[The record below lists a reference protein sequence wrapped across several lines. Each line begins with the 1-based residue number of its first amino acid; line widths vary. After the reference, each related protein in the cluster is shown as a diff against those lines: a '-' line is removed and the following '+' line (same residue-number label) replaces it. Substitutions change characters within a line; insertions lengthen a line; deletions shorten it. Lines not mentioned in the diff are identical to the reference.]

1 MDDVHFSLIKVA
13 GYRGRH
19 FTLKMNPSGQNTIFI
34 MDGNTGKTTTIELL
48 RWCFH
53 YPESQATNKFTHMW
67 VVPAHV
73 LDDTKKGPQACEIT
87 IQFAATDDE
96 GDEHFYQFKRVTEGE
111 SDPNNKPTTDKITRI
126 IDTLE
131 IDHGKDAKRGD
142 EAHEYLKHAFR
153 FNECVD
159 YFCFDG
165 EKARDIMQL
174 SSNSEK
180 IGDLIFL
187 VNQRATHPRIEEYKQ
202 KLNGLRNRVLEEA
215 GAKVSDQALAINI
228 GKLKARIGDLRA
240 LEKERD
246 QLKQDIATHS
256 LALKTFEDRY
266 KDLQEKITTAK
277 AEELVERTKY
287 EIQIQGKTK
296 EVMDKRRLL
305 YALGSQWI
313 CTDANSINW
322 IKMQVKEKGKL
333 PEPYRQDL
341 IQNCLASGCCE
352 ICGRSLDKASEER
365 IKGLERQVAPH
376 EVHEFL
382 SYDLKER
389 QPAFDSEKERK
400 EIKRLIEECNRLD
413 NKMKSIKLSEEDAQ
427 LISEKEFVEQE
438 ISTVKGKIINLQ
450 RDVKERE
457 EWIKDL
463 KEEVEKLQSQNITL
477 KEYKIILDK
486 IDESINTIVA
496 AGEKIKSKTIDIISG
511 VISEGVQSILGS
523 RFSAKLSPTEG
534 LMLGEDGFYGRE
546 RGGYSGR
553 LILSYCFAEAM
564 TLVDPIIV
572 DTPSGN
578 IGSQRAN
585 LAQHLVENHRQIILM
600 CLPTEI
606 ADFGPIISPKP
617 IPITN
622 KEG

>member
-1 MDDVHFSLIKVA
+1 MDNIHFSFMKVA

-19 FTLKMNPSGQNTIFI
+19 FILKMNPLGQNTIFI

-53 YPESQATNKFTHMW
+53 YPESQATNRFTHMW

-73 LDDTKKGPQACEIT
+73 LDDTKKGPQTCEIT
-87 IQFAATDDE
+87 VQFTAMDD
-96 GDEHFYQFKRVTEGE
+96 DDNEHFYQFKRVTEGE
-111 SDPNNKPTTDKITRI
+111 SDPNNKPTSDKITKI
-126 IDTLE
+126 SDTLE

-142 EAHEYLKHAFR
+142 EVHEYLKRAFR

-180 IGDLIFL
+180 IDDLILL

-202 KLNGLRNRVLEEA
+202 RLNGLRNRVLEEA
-215 GAKVSDQALAINI
+215 GAKVSSQALAINL
-228 GKLKARIGDLRA
+228 GKLKARISDLRA
-240 LEKERD
+240 VEKERD
-246 QLKQDIATHS
+246 QLKQDIAAHS

-266 KDLQEKITTAK
+266 KELQEKITTAK
-277 AEELVERTKY
+277 AEELVQRTRY
-287 EIQIQGKTK
+287 EIQMQGKTN
-296 EVMDKRRLL
+296 EVMEKRRLI
-305 YALGSQWI
+305 YALGYQWI
-313 CTDANSINW
+313 CTDANAINW
-322 IKMQVKEKGKL
+322 VKTHVKEKGKL

-352 ICGRSLDKASEER
+352 ICGRSLDKASKER

-389 QPAFDSEKERK
+389 QPAFDSEKERRD
-400 EIKRLIEECNRLD
+400 IKRLIEECNRLD

-438 ISTVKGKIINLQ
+438 INATNGKIINLQ
-450 RDVKERE
+450 RDLKERE
-457 EWIKDL
+457 DWIKGL
-463 KEEVEKLQSQNITL
+463 NEEVQKLQNQNTTL

-486 IDESINTIVA
+486 IDESINIVVA
-496 AGEKIKSKTIDIISG
+496 AGEKIRSKTIDIIGG
-511 VISEGVQSILGS
+511 VISEGVQSILGPK
-523 RFSAKLSPTEG
+523 FSARLSSTEG

-617 IPITN
+617 IPIAN
-622 KEG
+622 KE

>member
-1 MDDVHFSLIKVA
+1 MDDMHFSLIKVA

-19 FTLKMNPSGQNTIFI
+19 FALKMNPPGQNTIFI

-53 YPESQATNKFTHMW
+53 YPESQAANKFTHMW

-73 LDDTKKGPQACEIT
+73 LDDTKKGPQTCEIT
-87 IQFAATDDE
+87 VQFTAIDDE
-96 GDEHFYQFKRVTEGE
+96 GKEHFYQFKRITEGE
-111 SDPNNKPTTDKITRI
+111 SDPNNKPTSDKIAKI
-126 IDTLE
+126 SDTLE
-131 IDHGKDAKRGD
+131 IDHGKDAKHGD

-215 GAKVSDQALAINI
+215 GAKVSSQALAINI

-246 QLKQDIATHS
+246 QLKQDFTTHS

-266 KDLQEKITTAK
+266 KELQEKITTAK
-277 AEELVERTKY
+277 AQELVERTKY
-287 EIQIQGKTK
+287 EIQIQGKTN
-296 EVMDKRRLL
+296 EVMEKRRLI
-305 YALGSQWI
+305 YALNSQWI
-313 CTDANSINW
+313 GTNTNSINW
-322 IKMQVKEKGKL
+322 IKAQVKEKGKL

-352 ICGRSLDKASEER
+352 ICGRALDRASEER

-389 QPAFDSEKERK
+389 QPAFDPEKERR
-400 EIKRLIEECNRLD
+400 EIKRLIEECNRLE

-438 ISTVKGKIINLQ
+438 INTIKGKIINLQ

-463 KEEVEKLQSQNITL
+463 KEEVEKLQNQNTTL

-486 IDESINTIVA
+486 IDESIDIIVD

-511 VISEGVQSILGS
+511 VISEGVQSILGR

-534 LMLGEDGFYGRE
+534 LMLGEDGFFGRE

-585 LAQHLVENHRQIILM
+585 LAQHLVENHRQILLM

-606 ADFGPIISPKP
+606 ADFGPIISKKP
-617 IPITN
+617 IPIAN
-622 KEG
+622 KEC